1 MQYVWKR
8 FGMGLG
14 FRRHDETLAGGL
26 EVERFGIDELS
37 ARIKPPARE
46 PLTASM
52 VCIRSNLPSRLHGR

>member
-1 MQYVWKR
+1 
-8 FGMGLG
+8 MGLG